1 VRGEVGQ
8 RLLAIVMRTMKKV
21 ALVNSITVVIVVA
34 SQVISE
40 GGAKHRRVVN
50 CSENSFFF
58 L

>member
-21 ALVNSITVVIVVA
+21 ALVNSITVLIVVA

-40 GGAKHRRVVN
+40 GGAKQRR
-50 CSENSFFF
+50 EW
-58 L
+58 